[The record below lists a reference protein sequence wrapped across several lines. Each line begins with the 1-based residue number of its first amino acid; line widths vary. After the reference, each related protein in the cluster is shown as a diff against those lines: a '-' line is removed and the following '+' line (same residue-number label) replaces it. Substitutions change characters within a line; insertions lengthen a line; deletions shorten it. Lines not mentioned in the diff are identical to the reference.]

1 MTAVVVHAA
10 VRVARMLSD
19 SVLKALN
26 AVHHALVK
34 VSGGRLGWTASKMM
48 VVDLTTIG
56 RKTGQPRSVMLTS
69 PVQEDERLVVVA
81 SRAGNDHHPAW
92 YLNLRDNP
100 EVEVSMKGKSN
111 VLMQARTASPEERAR
126 LWPEVTAVYQDY
138 AEYQTQT
145 EREIP
150 LVILEPRE

>member
-1 MTAVVVHAA
+1 
-10 VRVARMLSD
+10 MLSD

-48 VVDLTTIG
+48 VVDLTTTG

-81 SRAGNDHHPAW
+81 SRAGSDHHPAW

-100 EVEVSMKGKSN
+100 EVQVSMKGQSN
-111 VLMQARTASPEERAR
+111 VQMLARTASPEERAR

>member
-1 MTAVVVHAA
+1 
-10 VRVARMLSD
+10 MLSD

-48 VVDLTTIG
+48 VVDLTTTG

-81 SRAGNDHHPAW
+81 SRAGSDHHPAW

-100 EVEVSMKGKSN
+100 EVEVSMKGQSN
-111 VLMQARTASPEERAR
+111 VQMLARTASPAERAR
-126 LWPEVTAVYQDY
+126 LWPEVTAVYKDY

>member
-1 MTAVVVHAA
+1 
-10 VRVARMLSD
+10 MLSD

-100 EVEVSMKGKSN
+100 EVEVSMKGQSN
-111 VLMQARTASPEERAR
+111 VRMQARTASPDERAR

>member
-1 MTAVVVHAA
+1 
-10 VRVARMLSD
+10 MLSD